1 MSIRD
6 SHGLALS
13 GADATSLEHYG
24 RALHQFQCYIEDPVA
39 SVDAALAR
47 SPDFV
52 MAHVLK
58 AYLNLLGTEP
68 QGIAVARASLA
79 AAARCDG
86 TAHERGHLEAV
97 GHLVQGRWHQAG
109 RVLEDVAVDHP
120 RDIVALQS
128 GHLVDFY
135 TGNSRMLRDRIA
147 RALS

>member
-6 SHGLALS
+6 SHGLTLS

-68 QGIAVARASLA
+68 QAIAVARESLA
-79 AAARCDG
+79 WLETFAKAA
-86 TAHERGHLEAV
+86 ERICSPIAIVHAALPIAAIWLLILF
-97 GHLVQGRWHQAG
+97 LV
-109 RVLEDVAVDHP
+109 
-120 RDIVALQS
+120 
-128 GHLVDFY
+128 
-135 TGNSRMLRDRIA
+135 A
-147 RALS
+147 RAIWS